1 MKRDRLLVSAL
12 LVAAAALVASCGDRT
27 TTGPAPAPRPLFK
40 PSPGG
45 GGSGG
50 GGTTST
56 GLVQC
61 TQLSSATTKQTVGP
75 AGGTLQIGPHML
87 VIPPGALAAAVSIQ
101 GAVVQGSVNAV
112 KFKPSGL
119 TFLTPAH
126 VVLSYANCN
135 TAGLTLSKTVA
146 YTTDSLAI
154 LYFLPSSDDATA
166 QQVTASI
173 YHFSNYAVA
182 W

>member
-1 MKRDRLLVSAL
+1 MKRDRFLVSAL

-27 TTGPAPAPRPLFK
+27 TTGPAPAPGALFK
-40 PSPGG
+40 QSPGG
-45 GGSGG
+45 N
-50 GGTTST
+50 TSP

-112 KFKPSGL
+112 RFKPSGL
-119 TFLTPAH
+119 TFLTPAY

-154 LYFLPSSDDATA
+154 LYYLPSSDNATA
-166 QQVTASI
+166 QQVTAPI